1 MHRTH
6 AGHGSIGPDETC
18 ASRASDQSTLTPERI
33 AELRE
38 LLAKAEDA
46 ATRMA
51 QNKSSLTDLIT
62 FRSIVN
68 ALPALLDATERVG
81 RLKSAMA
88 EAYQAVGSLLAD
100 AGLFENEN
108 AIRLLDVLSYGEPQD
123 GKPLLPFPSLQAA
136 LATRAREDA
145 LREAARVA
153 ESLETLEVWLPTGPN
168 GEGKDRHATIHG
180 AKIAAAILA
189 LIDKPKGGDA
199 NEGRSGTTRETR
211 HPATS
216 PGVITGASGE
226 AKQVDPDWFWCEID
240 PDESGDSA
248 YQAMFTYRPRL
259 EPVELCT
266 SYVGP
271 RLWGVMSP
279 PLPDADNDEE
289 TAHTFDT
296 REAAQAFC
304 DERNAIFNGAA
315 LCPSEGADR
324 G

>member
-1 MHRTH
+1 MQ
-6 AGHGSIGPDETC
+6 
-18 ASRASDQSTLTPERI
+18 ASDFDHRCTEPTCCVYGQPTTTSCLCHKS
-33 AELRE
+33 RE
-38 LLAKAEDA
+38 DMML
-46 ATRMA
+46 
-51 QNKSSLTDLIT
+51 
-62 FRSIVN
+62 
-68 ALPALLDATERVG
+68 
-81 RLKSAMA
+81 
-88 EAYQAVGSLLAD
+88 
-100 AGLFENEN
+100 
-108 AIRLLDVLSYGEPQD
+108 
-123 GKPLLPFPSLQAA
+123 AA
-136 LATRAREDA
+136 LVAEKRAREEATEDTRSLCRFILSEWGPDGA
-145 LREAARVA
+145 LKATTYSLEQREARSA
-153 ESLETLEVWLPTGPN
+153 
-168 GEGKDRHATIHG
+168 
-180 AKIAAAILA
+180 
-189 LIDKPKGGDA
+189 KGGDA
-199 NEGRSGTTRETR
+199 NDSGPSR
-211 HPATS
+211 PIDATS
-216 PGVITGASGE
+216 PGVTAGASGE

-289 TAHTFDT
+289 TAHTFGT

>member
-1 MHRTH
+1 MIDAKT
-6 AGHGSIGPDETC
+6 IE
-18 ASRASDQSTLTPERI
+18 
-33 AELRE
+33 ELRG
-38 LLAKAEDA
+38 LLAKATPGQWRLRPQFSLRIVEVQGPREAPVVKRGGFDESQRSYNGHKANA
-46 ATRMA
+46 A
-51 QNKSSLTDLIT
+51 LIVAM
-62 FRSIVN
+62 RN
-68 ALPALLDATERVG
+68 ALPDLLDAAERLERQV
-81 RLKSAMA
+81 RAKQQEIEEIAA
-88 EAYQAVGSLLAD
+88 RAQ
-100 AGLFENEN
+100 ENYE
-108 AIRLLDVLSYGEPQD
+108 R
-123 GKPLLPFPSLQAA
+123 A
-136 LATRAREDA
+136 LAAERLASRAREEA
-145 LREAARVA
+145 LREAIEICKEADAQDDRDNGA
-153 ESLETLEVWLPTGPN
+153 AATG
-168 GEGKDRHATIHG
+168 
-180 AKIAAAILA
+180 AACNAANAILA
-189 LIDKPKGGDA
+189 LINKPKGGDA

-216 PGVITGASGE
+216 PGVTAGASGE

-289 TAHTFDT
+289 TAHTFGT

>member
-1 MHRTH
+1 M
-6 AGHGSIGPDETC
+6 
-18 ASRASDQSTLTPERI
+18 
-33 AELRE
+33 AELTEAKIEELRG
-38 LLAKAEDA
+38 LLAQANDA

-68 ALPALLDATERVG
+68 ALPALLDAAERA
-81 RLKSAMA
+81 S
-88 EAYQAVGSLLAD
+88 
-100 AGLFENEN
+100 
-108 AIRLLDVLSYGEPQD
+108 
-123 GKPLLPFPSLQAA
+123 
-136 LATRAREDA
+136 RAREDA
-145 LREAARVA
+145 LREAAEVA
-153 ESLETLEVWLPTGPN
+153 SDNAAGWRQIRDEKKPGHPPWNYYNDICKMSDAL
-168 GEGKDRHATIHG
+168 
-180 AKIAAAILA
+180 AAAIHA

-199 NEGRSGTTRETR
+199 NDKSKVRTRD
-211 HPATS
+211 HATS

-226 AKQVDPDWFWCEID
+226 AKQVDPDWFWCDID

-315 LCPSEGADR
+315 LCPSEGGDR